1 MPSRTKNK
9 KAVKTSSAKS
19 ARLREA
25 SRVAAPTKDEQ
36 LLNVPVAEDIRNLRK
51 TSDSWRVLSI
61 MGEFV
66 WGFDNLQDV
75 AGGVSVFGS
84 ARTQP
89 NDPMYAAAEE
99 TGRLFAKAG
108 VPVITG
114 GGPGIMEAANK
125 GAFEAK
131 GLSIGCN
138 IELPHE
144 QYTNRY
150 LTRSLDFK
158 FFFVRKTM
166 FVKYAIG
173 FVVFP
178 GGYGTLDE
186 LFEALTLMQTDK
198 LSDFPIV
205 LFGSDYWGGM
215 YEWIIK
221 TMLREG
227 KISPG
232 DEKLITITDSPK
244 TAVRR
249 LLASRKRLGIATVGL

>member
-1 MPSRTKNK
+1 MAEPKVVKR
-9 KAVKTSSAKS
+9 VKT
-19 ARLREA
+19 AR
-25 SRVAAPTKDEQ
+25 APRTSLEPMPTMDEQ
-36 LLNVPVAEDIRNLRK
+36 LLNVPVAEEVRRLRV

-61 MGEFV
+61 VGEFV

-75 AGGVSVFGS
+75 AGGASIFGS
-84 ARTQP
+84 ARTKAD
-89 NDPMYAAAEE
+89 DPMYQAAEE
-99 TGRLFAKAG
+99 TGRLFAQAG
-108 VPVITG
+108 IPVITG

-125 GAFEAK
+125 GAYEAK
-131 GLSIGCN
+131 GISIGCN

-144 QYTNRY
+144 QHTNPY

-198 LSDFPIV
+198 LTDFPIV
-205 LFGSDYWGGM
+205 LFGKQYWSGM
-215 YEWIIK
+215 TDWITR

-232 DEKLITITDSPK
+232 DDKLITVTDDPR
-244 TAVRR
+244 TVVRT
-249 LLASRKRLGIATVGL
+249 LLDSRKRLGIATVGF